1 MNAAPRPP
9 GLARSLRT
17 RTQPLHARAERSG
30 IVAELLHG
38 RGSRAGYALLLR
50 NLLPAYQ
57 RLEQAL
63 ERTRDA
69 PGLAALA
76 QPALYRA
83 ARLAADLEQLAGDR
97 WQDALPLLSAGQRY
111 AAAVAAADEG
121 TRERLVAHAY
131 VRYLG
136 DLSGGRV
143 LGPLLARSLGLPPA
157 ALSFYDFP
165 GIADPQRFKAAYR
178 DAIDRSV
185 SAPRAFDAVLAE
197 AELAFRLN
205 IEVSEAV
212 QARVAGNA
220 AVALAD
226 GAAA

>member
-9 GLARSLRT
+9 SLSRALRM

-38 RGSRAGYALLLR
+38 RGSRTGYALLLR

-63 ERTRDA
+63 ERTRDS
-69 PGLAALA
+69 PGLGALA

-83 ARLAADLEQLAGDR
+83 ARLAADLERLAGDR
-97 WQDALPLLSAGQRY
+97 WQDALPLLRAGQRY
-111 AAAVAAADEG
+111 AAAVAAAGAG
-121 TRERLVAHAY
+121 TGERLVAHAY

-143 LGPLLARSLGLPPA
+143 LAPLLARSLGLPPA

-165 GIADPQRFKAAYR
+165 GIADPDRFKAAYR

-185 SAPRAFDAVLAE
+185 SAPPAIDAVLAE
-197 AELAFRLN
+197 AEFAFRLN

-212 QARVAGNA
+212 QASVAGN
-220 AVALAD
+220 
-226 GAAA
+226 GAAPLAGSAAA